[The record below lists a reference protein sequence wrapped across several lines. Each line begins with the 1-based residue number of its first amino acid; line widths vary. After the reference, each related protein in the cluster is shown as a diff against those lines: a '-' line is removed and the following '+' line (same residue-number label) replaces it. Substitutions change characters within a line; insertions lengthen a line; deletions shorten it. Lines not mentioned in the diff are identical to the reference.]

1 MPHLLQTPVLEGQ
14 EQCDPECSAL
24 RGGERESRAW
34 EDEERRKRKPEVG
47 IQEAPEALLTKLPV
61 LEPQILPL
69 LSPESVCVCVCLP
82 RPVLV
87 DFSLLFSYSF
97 SVLCARAPV
106 HGAGSQCL
114 PFRVHLLSLV
124 SACLLCVFLSPSYY
138 VPASLPLCPAFLHSL
153 SLPGSLLV
161 SVSVL
166 PRCTSCPSSTTT
178 TSQHTWA
185 EGLSPFPHVP
195 PHPGQLLT
203 ASQSWPLLPA
213 PLEPGG
219 RGAREEG
226 RAAWRAHP
234 FLPFQ
239 AGRLGQWAF

>member
-1 MPHLLQTPVLEGQ
+1 MCVSPSSCL
-14 EQCDPECSAL
+14 
-24 RGGERESRAW
+24 GG
-34 EDEERRKRKPEVG
+34 
-47 IQEAPEALLTKLPV
+47 
-61 LEPQILPL
+61 
-69 LSPESVCVCVCLP
+69 
-82 RPVLV
+82 
-87 DFSLLFSYSF
+87 F
-97 SVLCARAPV
+97 
-106 HGAGSQCL
+106 
-114 PFRVHLLSLV
+114 LSLV
-124 SACLLCVFLSPSYY
+124 QLFFFCALRTGARAWGWLSVSPLSRPLAVSCLRLSPLCVPVSLLLCPRLSS
-138 VPASLPLCPAFLHSL
+138 SLSCLSSFSL

-161 SVSVL
+161 SVSVS